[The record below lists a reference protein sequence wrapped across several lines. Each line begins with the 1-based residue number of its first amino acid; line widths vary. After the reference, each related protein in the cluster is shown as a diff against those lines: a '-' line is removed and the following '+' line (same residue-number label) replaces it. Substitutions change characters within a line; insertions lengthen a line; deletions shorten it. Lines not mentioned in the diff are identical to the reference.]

1 MTTTKMNGANALL
14 DSLERQGVQQVFGI
28 LGGAILPVYDA
39 LCNHPR
45 IRHILARHEQGA
57 AHAADGYARAS
68 GRPGVCF
75 ATSGPGATNLVTGIA
90 NAYMDSSPVIALTG
104 QVPAKGVNS
113 TYMIGRD
120 AFQEADIIGIT
131 TPITKYNYQL
141 RTPAEIP
148 QTVNM
153 AFYIA
158 TTGRPGPVLIDF
170 PKDVQAEVAQI
181 DFSSKIDIPGYK
193 PPGNPHPLQIRKAA
207 ELLAEAERPVIL
219 AGGGIVSAN
228 ASDELLTM
236 AELLLAPVATTFMG
250 KGSFPEIHPLSIGN
264 IGMHGNPL
272 ANKLLLEADVLLAVG
287 TRFSDRATGNTDKF
301 CPEAKKIHIDIDAA
315 EIGKNI
321 EVDIPIVADAKKAL
335 SAIYERLI
343 QQIKKKESDSPWI
356 KRVNEARQLLNPLE
370 SEQAKELKPKPLLQ
384 TLRRLLSE
392 ETIVTTE
399 VGQNQMWSALY
410 FKALK
415 PRTFISSGGLGTMGF
430 GFPAAIGAKTAC
442 PDRPVVDIA
451 GDGSFIMTEQELACS
466 VIENIPVTVIVL
478 NNGVLGMVAQWQRMF
493 YKRRYMAVK
502 LGAYPDFVK
511 LAEAYGAQGFRVGS
525 LTEFQNAVQVALKS
539 KVTTVIDVPISSE
552 EDVVPMVP
560 PGCGL
565 NQQVGD
571 Y

>member
-1 MTTTKMNGANALL
+1 MSTTKMTGANALL
-14 DSLERQGVQQVFGI
+14 ESLEKQGVKEVFGI

-39 LCNHPR
+39 LCHHPKL
-45 IRHILARHEQGA
+45 RHILVRHEQCA

-68 GRPGVCF
+68 GKAGVCF

-90 NAYMDSSPVIALTG
+90 NAYMDSAPIVAITG
-104 QVPAKGVNS
+104 QVPSAGIHSSYV
-113 TYMIGRD
+113 IGRD

-131 TPITKYNYQL
+131 TPITKYNHQV
-141 RTPAEIP
+141 RSAAEIP
-148 QTVNM
+148 QAVNA

-170 PKDVQAEVAQI
+170 PKNVQAETAEI
-181 DFSSKIDIPGYK
+181 NFKDKIDIRGYH
-193 PPGNPHPLQIRKAA
+193 PPDNPHPLQIRKAV
-207 ELLAEAERPVIL
+207 EMLMDAERPVIL
-219 AGGGIVSAN
+219 AGGGVITAN
-228 ASDELLTM
+228 AADELLTI

-272 ANKLLLEADVLLAVG
+272 ANKLLLEADVVLAVG
-287 TRFSDRATGNTDKF
+287 TRFSDRSTGTLNTF
-301 CPEAKKIHIDIDAA
+301 CPEAKIIHIDIDAA

-321 EVDIPIVADAKKAL
+321 EIDVPIVADAKSAL
-335 SAIYERLI
+335 AAIYERLI
-343 QQIKKKESDSPWI
+343 KHAKKKTENQWLQ
-356 KRVNEARQLLNPLE
+356 RVKTTKQQLNPPE
-370 SEQAKELKPKPLLQ
+370 TAEPTELKPKPLLQ
-384 TLRRLLSE
+384 ILRKLLPE
-392 ETIVTTE
+392 DAILTTE

-410 FKALK
+410 FKTLK

-442 PDRPVVDIA
+442 PKRQVVDIA

-466 VIENIPVTVIVL
+466 VLEGIPVTVIIL

-493 YKRRYMAVK
+493 YKKRYMAVK
-502 LGAYPDFVK
+502 LGKSPDFVK
-511 LAEAYGAQGFRVGS
+511 LAEAYGAQGYRVQ
-525 LTEFQNAVQVALKS
+525 TIPEFQKAVKQALKS
-539 KVTTVIDVPISSE
+539 PVTTVIDVPISME
-552 EDVVPMVP
+552 EDVVPMIP

>member
-1 MTTTKMNGANALL
+1 MSTTKMTGANALL
-14 DSLERQGVQQVFGI
+14 EALEKQGVKHVFGI
-28 LGGAILPVYDA
+28 LGGATLPVYDA
-39 LCNHPR
+39 LCHHPR

-90 NAYMDSSPVIALTG
+90 NAYMDSSPVIAITG
-104 QVPAKGVNS
+104 QVPSNGTNTS
-113 TYMIGRD
+113 YMIGKD

-131 TPITKYNYQL
+131 TPITKYNHHP
-141 RTPAEIP
+141 RSAAEIP
-148 QTVNM
+148 QAVNA

-158 TTGRPGPVLIDF
+158 TTGRPGPVLLDI
-170 PKDVQAEVAQI
+170 PKNIQAEVAEI
-181 DFSSKIDIPGYK
+181 NFNTKIDIRGYK
-193 PPGNPHPLQIRKAA
+193 PPGNPHPLQIRKAV

-219 AGGGIVSAN
+219 AGGGVITAN
-228 ASDELLTM
+228 AADELLTI

-250 KGSFPEIHPLSIGN
+250 KSSFPEIHPLSLGS
-264 IGMHGNPL
+264 IGMHGNPV

-287 TRFSDRATGNTDKF
+287 TRFSDRATGNLDTF

-321 EVDIPIVADAKKAL
+321 EVDVPIVADAKQAL
-335 SAIYERLI
+335 SAVYERLI
-343 QQIKKKESDSPWI
+343 QQAKKKADSPWLQ
-356 KRVNEARQLLNPLE
+356 RVKTTKQQLNPPE
-370 SEQAKELKPKPLLQ
+370 KGEATELKPKPLLQ
-384 TLRRLLSE
+384 TLRKLLPE
-392 ETIVTTE
+392 DAIVTTE
-399 VGQNQMWSALY
+399 VGQNQMWAALY
-410 FKALK
+410 YKALK

-442 PDRPVVDIA
+442 PNRHVVDIA

-466 VIENIPVTVIVL
+466 VLEDIPVTVIVL
-478 NNGVLGMVAQWQRMF
+478 NNSVLGMVAQWQRMF
-493 YKRRYMAVK
+493 YKKRYMAVK
-502 LGAYPDFVK
+502 LGKSPDFVK
-511 LAEAYGAQGFRVGS
+511 LAEAYGAQGFHVQS
-525 LTEFQNAVQVALKS
+525 IPEFQNAIKEALKS
-539 KVTTVIDVPISSE
+539 KVTTVIDVPINSE